1 MSGATTKLIDPEA
14 PNDEPKSFT
23 FDYSYWSH
31 DGFAEDETGYL
42 GAVAPNYADQRKVYN
57 DVGQSVLNNAW
68 DGYNSTLFAYGQTGS
83 GKSWSIVGYGANKG
97 IVPIFCDEM
106 FKGIQKKKDEGD
118 TGQYEVECNISK
130 NALLRKDT
138 HNCHGMHGAIP
149 YVIFFEIRAHTIV
162 GVTFVQKNKNAAGE
176 ETAKTSLI
184 NLVDLAGSER
194 ADSTGA
200 TGDRLKEGAAI
211 NQSLS
216 ALGNVISALVDKAN
230 GQNVRVPYRGDSA
243 LTRLLKNALAGN
255 SKTAM
260 IAAISPADI
269 NYDETLSTLRYA
281 DRAKQIKTTATVN
294 EDPTEKLIRD
304 LQEQNAK
311 LLEKLKAAESGQVI
325 RIDDDDDDNDDDGKM
340 SDEEMAA
347 LRKQIEEDIRA
358 SMADT
363 EKAVADMNKTWE
375 EKLAETDQAST
386 DKEAQKKERMETP
399 HFWNLNPDSQLTGMI
414 VHLLKKDKVKI
425 GNKKA
430 DPPADIQL
438 AGLNVQKEH
447 CEVTIAG
454 DKITITPIG
463 DAKLLINGEPITEEE
478 ELEHHDRVMFGSS
491 HLYVFHHPK
500 QADKSTIKAESINY
514 EMAQEE
520 IAQNSGFDMEEGS
533 NKDAMLLQEDL
544 VDLVP
549 MVEEANAISMELD
562 RKVSFEVVVMT
573 AKARGL
579 SEGKS
584 EPYVLMRNLEN
595 GLEWLWPKKK
605 FINRKYLM
613 QEMYSNYEEGE
624 DWALPDERD
633 PFTESPDVDFMI
645 GCVEV
650 SMESLGY
657 VLDMREQLNITD
669 FRGKEVGYLNVEVV
683 PLDSK
688 GKEITEDTDLF
699 IDNPRDLIGEKLD
712 FVVRITSARGLPKK
726 YTDVYCSYKLFLD
739 EDPKT
744 EKVSG
749 TSNPDFNYERKFH
762 FDPVNEQFVDYLMK
776 KSVVIQL
783 WGKQIPDK
791 KPLNKAAKEGKDTKA
806 IMKAE
811 NMNKGMAK
819 GSKNVPALMNISD
832 HVTMKR
838 RKERLELKI
847 NQIRKICDR
856 REEEGHIAVKIA
868 DIRAI
873 IGDSNANTPTSN
885 ARSGATQPQE
895 RRNESSACAI
905 L

>member
-1 MSGATTKLIDPEA
+1 DNTFYLNVVYNKREKARNATLIVEMHGATTKIIDPEA
-14 PNDEPKSFT
+14 PDDEPKSFT

-31 DGFAEDETGYL
+31 DSFEEDDTGYL
-42 GAVAPNYADQRKVYN
+42 CGTQANYADQRKVYN
-57 DVGQSVLNNAW
+57 DVGRTVLKNAW

-83 GKSWSIVGYGANKG
+83 GKSWSIVGYGINKGCDINRVRVREIMDRKVTNHNAPSSFAICHKFIFIIVFVG
-97 IVPIFCDEM
+97 IVPIFCEEL
-106 FKGIQKKKDEGD
+106 FIGIQKKKDESD
-118 TGQYEVECNISK
+118 TGQYES
-130 NALLRKDT
+130 R
-138 HNCHGMHGAIP
+138 
-149 YVIFFEIRAHTIV
+149 HTIV
-162 GVTFVQKNKNAAGE
+162 GVTFVQKSSELSQNSRQFSSARHF
-176 ETAKTSLI
+176 
-184 NLVDLAGSER
+184 NLVVVLSDVSYSER

-216 ALGNVISALVDKAN
+216 ALGNVISALVDKSN
-230 GQNVRVPYRGDSA
+230 GKQVRVPYRDSA
-243 LTRLLKNALAGN
+243 LTRLLKNALSGN

-269 NYDETLSTLRYA
+269 NYDETLSTLRYDYDDGGTGDDDGDDDDGGGTGDDDDDGA

-294 EDPTEKLIRD
+294 EDPTEKMIRE

-311 LLEKLKAAESGQVI
+311 LLEKLKAAESGQKI
-325 RIDDDDDDNDDDGKM
+325 RIDDDDDDDDDDDKL
-340 SDEEMAA
+340 SDEEMSA

-358 SMADT
+358 S
-363 EKAVADMNKTWE
+363 
-375 EKLAETDQAST
+375 
-386 DKEAQKKERMETP
+386 DKDAQKKERMATP
-399 HFWNLNPDSQLTGMI
+399 HLWNLNPDCQLTGMI

-438 AGLNVQKEH
+438 AGLNIQKQH
-447 CEVTIAG
+447 CEVNIKG
-454 DKITITPIG
+454 DRITITPAG
-463 DAKLLINGEPITEEE
+463 DAKVLINGEPITEEE
-478 ELEHHDRVMFGSS
+478 ELEHHDRVMIGTT

-500 QADKSTIKAESINY
+500 QADKSTIKADSITY

-520 IAQNSGFDMEEGS
+520 ITQNSGFGLEENNSRDGL
-533 NKDAMLLQEDL
+533 LLQEDL

-562 RKVSFEVVVMT
+562 RKVSFEVVVMS

-579 SEGKS
+579 NEGRA
-584 EPYVLMRNLEN
+584 EPYVLMQNLYT
-595 GLEWLWPKKK
+595 GLEWLWPKNK

-613 QEMYSNYEEGE
+613 QEMYSNFEDGE

-633 PFTESPDVDFMI
+633 PFTESPDIDFMV
-645 GCVEV
+645 GCVEI

-669 FRGKEVGYLNVEVV
+669 FRGREVGFLNVEVV

-688 GKEITEDTDLF
+688 GNEITEETDLF
-699 IDNPRDLIGEKLD
+699 IDNPRDLVGQKLE

-726 YTDVYCSYKLFLD
+726 YTDVYCSYRLYLD

-749 TSNPDFNYERKFH
+749 TTNPDFNYERKFN
-762 FDPVNEQFVDYLMK
+762 FDPVKQQFVDYLMK
-776 KSVVIQL
+776 KSVVIQV
-783 WGKQIPDK
+783 WGKQVPDK

-811 NMNKGMAK
+811 NMKKGMAK
-819 GSKNVPALMNISD
+819 GSKNVPALVNLSD
-832 HVTMKR
+832 HVAIKK
-838 RKERLELKI
+838 RKERLDLKM
-847 NQIRKICDR
+847 NQLRKLCDK
-856 REEEGHIAVKIA
+856 REQDGHVAVAVSI
-868 DIRAI
+868 
-873 IGDSNANTPTSN
+873 S
-885 ARSGATQPQE
+885 
-895 RRNESSACAI
+895 
-905 L
+905 